1 MRKAECIRFVWS
13 IAMWLLVSVV
23 GAQTQQGYVKTKGR
37 MVNGQVVPG
46 KGLIGAVVSLK
57 GRTAV
62 LVNQS
67 DGHFS
72 FPIVG
77 QTFVIEGV
85 TKQGYQLVDADISRT
100 PFQYAE
106 SPIYLVMETPEQQL
120 EDQLEAKERITMA
133 LRKQYQ
139 SALAEN
145 KRLREERRI
154 SQDEYEKAMQ
164 RLVSQQ
170 RNNSVFV
177 SKLVD
182 EFSKVDYDQLDE
194 FNRRVHEFI
203 LNGEFR
209 QADSMLATKGDM
221 SSRIVAFQNE
231 WQVLTKE
238 ENRLSQQQQ
247 AADQLDSHLRKQ
259 LADLAQ
265 DCLSKYQIFKMR
277 FQNDSAAYYLELR
290 AGLDTANVE
299 YQRQAGDFLT
309 DYLNNY
315 SQAEVYYQRAL
326 SCANRFYGEESDWS
340 ATLLNQIANVLYYQD
355 RYTEALQKYEQS
367 LAISRLDE
375 SRQALNI
382 TVNMRNMAAIYR
394 NINNDYRKALAVYEK
409 TLTMRQELLG
419 QRHPL
424 IAEVLFDI
432 GVSYNNLGEYDKALG
447 YEEKALD
454 MFRESG
460 DEYLTDIA
468 SVLDGIGTIYFN
480 QGEYGQTLNYYKQSF
495 DIRKE
500 IFGQHHVLTADN
512 LRGIGDTFYRL
523 GEYDQALDYLNKS
536 LAIRMEKQGEKHTG
550 VASTLNAIGN
560 VYYNKKEYRVA
571 LDHYIRALAI
581 QKQVLGEK
589 NRVVAT
595 TLNNIANTYRNQE
608 DYATAAT
615 YYVQVLAIRKD
626 LLGPRHPLV
635 SVGLNELGNA
645 YRILKQNDKAIDCY
659 EQVLDIGPTPQG
671 LCELDIVSVLRYTS
685 MLYSMKGNLE
695 KAVAYA
701 ERALP
706 LLRKEYGEHH
716 EEVAANIYLT
726 AMIYSAYHQD
736 EKALEFFKQALNEFK
751 IIENANPRYI
761 KKCTE
766 AIAAIHERQKALEGN
781 REK

>member
-1 MRKAECIRFVWS
+1 MGKAECIRFVWC
-13 IAMWLLVSVV
+13 IAMWLLAGVA

-37 MVNGQVVPG
+37 MVNGRVVPG
-46 KGLIGAVVSLK
+46 KGLSGAVVLLK

-62 LVNQS
+62 LVNQA

-85 TKQGYQLVDADISRT
+85 TKQGYQLVDVDISRT

-170 RNNSVFV
+170 RNNSIFV
-177 SKLVD
+177 SRLVD
-182 EFSKVDYDQLDE
+182 EFSKVDYDQLDD

-209 QADSMLATKGDM
+209 QADSLLATKGDM
-221 SSRIVAFQNE
+221 PGRIVAFQNE

-247 AADQLDSHLRKQ
+247 AADQLDSHLKKQ

-265 DCLSKYQIFKMR
+265 DCWSRYQIFKMR

-326 SCANRFYGEESDWS
+326 SCANRIYGEKSEWS
-340 ATLLNQIANVLYYQD
+340 AVLLNQMANVLYYQN
-355 RYTEALQKYEQS
+355 RYAEALQKYEQS
-367 LAISRLDE
+367 LAVFRLDE

-382 TVNMRNMAAIYR
+382 TVNMRNMAAICK
-394 NINNDYRKALAVYEK
+394 NVNNDDRKALAIYKEALDVRE
-409 TLTMRQELLG
+409 RLLG
-419 QRHPL
+419 QCHPL
-424 IAEVLFDI
+424 TAEVLFDI
-432 GVSYNNLGEYDKALG
+432 GVSYNNLSEYDKALE
-447 YEEKALD
+447 YV
-454 MFRESG
+454 FRESG
-460 DEYLTDIA
+460 DEYRADMA
-468 SVLDGIGTIYFN
+468 SVLEGIGTIYFN
-480 QGEYGQTLNYYKQSF
+480 KGEYGQTLNYYKRSF
-495 DIRKE
+495 DIRNE
-500 IFGQHHVLTADN
+500 IFGQHHVLTAAN

-536 LAIRMEKQGEKHTG
+536 LAIRMEKQGEKHTD

-560 VYYNKKEYRVA
+560 VYYNKKEYGVA
-571 LDHYIRALAI
+571 LDHYTRALAI
-581 QKQVLGEK
+581 QKQVLGEHH
-589 NRVVAT
+589 RIVAT
-595 TLNNIANTYRNQE
+595 TLNNIANTHRNQE
-608 DYATAAT
+608 DYAAAAT
-615 YYVQVLAIRKD
+615 CYEQVLAIRKD

-645 YRILKQNDKAIDCY
+645 YRILKQNDRAIDCY
-659 EQVLDIGPTPQG
+659 EQVLDIGPTDQG

-685 MLYSMKGNLE
+685 MLYSMKGDLE

-706 LLRKEYGEHH
+706 VLRQVYGEHH

-726 AMIYSAYHQD
+726 AMIYSAFHQD
-736 EKALEFFKQALNEFK
+736 EKALEFFEQALSEFE
-751 IIENANPRYI
+751 IAGNANPGYI
-761 KKCTE
+761 RKCSE
-766 AIAAIHERQKALEGN
+766 AITAIRERRKAHEDHK
-781 REK
+781 EK